1 MSLRKPLF
9 FFIALLLVLPCVA
22 QIKAPIQFNDPGY
35 DTGRRLRFG
44 FSLGINVM
52 DFSMRNSVAP
62 EGEDVNY
69 FADVSSLIPGFNVNG
84 IADFRLSE
92 NFHLRTLPGL
102 AFGQRNI
109 DFYVNGTES
118 IEQLKVESS
127 FIEVPLMIKYS
138 AVRTSNF
145 RPYLIAG
152 TNFRIDMAAYK
163 KLNYEDKVWLKT
175 IKGDIYYEFGF
186 GLDFFLQYFKFSTE
200 IKWSSGF
207 LNVLTRDYLE
217 EAEGYVNAIDHMQ
230 SQLLVISFHF
240 E

>member
-1 MSLRKPLF
+1 
-9 FFIALLLVLPCVA
+9 
-22 QIKAPIQFNDPGY
+22 
-35 DTGRRLRFG
+35 
-44 FSLGINVM
+44 M

-69 FADVSSLIPGFNVNG
+69 FSDVSSLIPGFNVNG

-109 DFYVNGTES
+109 DFYVNGSES